1 MLIIRQ
7 DGSVAL
13 LLDLL
18 SLPKTYMGNLKAGDW
33 QEQPLQQRAVATD
46 KDPYTHYTFYS
57 CLCSLLHLVLL
68 NRGGELLEL

>member
-46 KDPYTHYTFYS
+46 KDPYTHFTHVYVH
-57 CLCSLLHLVLL
+57 CCHLVLL

>member
-33 QEQPLQQRAVATD
+33 QEQPLQQWQQI
-46 KDPYTHYTFYS
+46 KILIHI
-57 CLCSLLHLVLL
+57 LLMFMFTASFVKSG
-68 NRGGELLEL
+68 R

>member
-18 SLPKTYMGNLKAGDW
+18 SLPK
-33 QEQPLQQRAVATD
+33 RAVATD
-46 KDPYTHYTFYS
+46 KDPYTHFTHVDVH
-57 CLCSLLHLVLL
+57 CCH
-68 NRGGELLEL
+68 RGGELLEL